1 MDWECHE
8 RNEPMP
14 AVVASST
21 AGPVKRR
28 ESEMDESGVCSTSE
42 AAQLLGVSN
51 TTIQIMVERGELEA
65 WRTRGGHRRIRLA
78 SLERLKSMRTLR
90 NGRRPEEHLLEVLI
104 IEDDLALRSLYE
116 HTIAS
121 WGLPI
126 ELSSASDGME
136 ALLMVE
142 RKRPD
147 VLIMDLFMEPVG
159 GFQLLRMLRRHREF
173 NDMVIIVATGLD
185 EAEIDAKGGLP
196 KGVILYRKPVAFEK
210 LEGFIEASLLRKQL
224 TFR

>member
-1 MDWECHE
+1 MKK
-8 RNEPMP
+8 NEPIP
-14 AVVASST
+14 AVPGGTEEPVAT
-21 AGPVKRR
+21 GDAEKE
-28 ESEMDESGVCSTSE
+28 ESAVCSTSE

-51 TTIQIMVERGELEA
+51 TTVQIMVERGELEA
-65 WRTRGGHRRIRLA
+65 WRTRGGHRRISLA
-78 SLERLKSMRTLR
+78 SLERLKSMRTMR
-90 NGRRPEEHLLEVLI
+90 SGRRAEGHLLEVLI
-104 IEDDLALRSLYE
+104 VEDDLALRSLYE

-121 WGLPI
+121 WELPI
-126 ELSSASDGME
+126 EVSSAGDGME

-147 VLIMDLFMEPVG
+147 VLIMDLFMEPVD

-185 EAEIDAKGGLP
+185 EAEIEAKGGLP

-210 LEGFIEASLLRKQL
+210 LQGFIEASLLRKQL